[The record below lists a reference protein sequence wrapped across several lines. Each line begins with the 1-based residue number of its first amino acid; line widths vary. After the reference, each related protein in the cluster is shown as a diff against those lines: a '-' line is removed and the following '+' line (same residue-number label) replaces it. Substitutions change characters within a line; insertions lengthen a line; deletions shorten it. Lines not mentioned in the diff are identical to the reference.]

1 MAILDSSTPEPDV
14 IPDASDRPLDED
26 PGSSGSRTGSV
37 TCPYCG
43 VGCVLNLTV
52 KNGRMHATA
61 ADETVAPNY
70 GGLCPKGAYVHQSD
84 APERRLTQPM
94 IRYAKDQPLQPVT
107 WDEAIQFI
115 AGRFE
120 HIRTERGPERL
131 AWYGSGQLH
140 TEASYL
146 FTKLFKGFLGSN
158 HTDTNSRLCMSSAV
172 AGYRHSFG
180 SDGPPCCYDDVPLA
194 DTFFVLGANMAS
206 NHPVLFNMLRKRHSA
221 SRSCKLIVVDPRRTR
236 TAAVADLHL
245 PVKPGGDVALL
256 RLLARRLI
264 EMQAI
269 NPAFIEAHTHGFAA
283 LRENVMAMDRQAM
296 HEACGIEARRIDQA
310 AAWMA
315 GDRRLLSFYCMG
327 ANQSTRGTDKN
338 TAIIDLHLLTGEVG
352 RPGAGPFS
360 LTGQPN
366 AMGGREVGYL
376 AHQLPGYR
384 FVERAADRRTVETAW
399 GLARGSIAPEPG
411 LPGVA
416 MFEAAAAG
424 RFDALWIACTNPV
437 VSMPDLAVTKR
448 ALRRTRWVIVQDCF
462 ADTETAAY
470 ADILLPA
477 ATVGETVGTMTNSE
491 RHVTRSQRLLDPPG
505 EARPDWWMPAALG
518 RAMGFHGF
526 DFADAEQVWDEF
538 RLLTRGTRCD
548 MTGITNDRLQAGGV
562 RWPCPDANHA
572 GQSRL
577 YLDRRFATPD
587 QRARFST
594 AGYHA
599 PAEPV
604 TETFPLTLTTGR
616 VGSHWHT
623 RARTG
628 NVPELNDKEPL
639 PFAEIHPHDAAAF
652 NITDVAPVR
661 ILTPRGTATVQA
673 RLTEDIQPGTVFVPF
688 HWGDRFA
695 PDSAANYL
703 THGRA
708 DAVSHQPELKHAA
721 CRLEP
726 VPRPD
731 AADPAAAS
739 TGELTP

>member
-1 MAILDSSTPEPDV
+1 
-14 IPDASDRPLDED
+14 
-26 PGSSGSRTGSV
+26 
-37 TCPYCG
+37 
-43 VGCVLNLTV
+43 
-52 KNGRMHATA
+52 MHATG

-70 GGLCPKGAYVHQSD
+70 GGLCPKGAYLHRSD
-84 APERRLTQPM
+84 APVRRLTQPM
-94 IRYAKDQPLQPVT
+94 IRYDKDQPLRPVA
-107 WDEAIQFI
+107 WSEAIRFI
-115 AGRFE
+115 ADRFD
-120 HIRTERGPERL
+120 HIRGERGPERL

-140 TEASYL
+140 TEASYV
-146 FTKLFKGFLGSN
+146 FTKLFKGFLRSN

-180 SDGPPCCYDDVPLA
+180 GDGPPCCYDDVSSA

-206 NHPVLFNMLRKRHSA
+206 NHPVLFNMLRNRHGA
-221 SRSCKLIVVDPRRTR
+221 RRSCKLIVVDPRRTR

-245 PVKPGGDVALL
+245 AVKPGGDVALL

-264 EMQAI
+264 EMRAI
-269 NPAFIEAHTHGFAA
+269 DPVFIDAHTTGFEA
-283 LRENVMAMDRQAM
+283 LRERVMSMDRRAM
-296 HEACGIEARRIDQA
+296 HEACGIEPRQVDQA

-352 RPGAGPFS
+352 KPGAGPFS

-376 AHQLPGYR
+376 SHQLPGYR
-384 FVERAADRRTVETAW
+384 LVADPTDRRAVEAAW
-399 GLARGSIAPEPG
+399 AIRAGTINPEPG

-424 RFDALWIACTNPV
+424 RLDALWIACTNPV
-437 VSMPDLAVTKR
+437 VSMPDLAVAKR

-462 ADTETAAY
+462 ADTETAAL

-491 RHVTRSQRLLDPPG
+491 RHVTRSRRLLDPPG
-505 EARPDWWMPAALG
+505 DARPDWSMPAAVG

-526 DFADAEQVWDEF
+526 DFASAEQVWDEF

-562 RWPCPDANHA
+562 HWPCPDPEQP
-572 GQSRL
+572 GQRRL
-577 YLDRRFATPD
+577 YADRRFATAD

-594 AGYHA
+594 ADYHP
-599 PAEPV
+599 PAES
-604 TETFPLTLTTGR
+604 TTDSFPLTLTTGR

-628 NVPELNDKEPL
+628 NVPELNDKEPH
-639 PFAEIHPHDAAAF
+639 PFAEIHPDDAAAF
-652 NITDVAPVR
+652 DIADAAPVR
-661 ILTPRGTATVQA
+661 ITTPRGTATVRA
-673 RLTEDIQPGTVFVPF
+673 RLTTDIPPGTVFAPF

-703 THGRA
+703 THGRV

-726 VPRPD
+726 VAP
-731 AADPAAAS
+731 AAGSATAAAS
-739 TGELTP
+739 GEVAP